1 MGPVPNIIRVRVYR
15 DEFNNGDCWIAR
27 SEDLT
32 GLVVQEDTAAS
43 AQYAYERCV
52 DTLRQRFG
60 TVDPDS
66 PKALWFSFYREGVPV

>member
-1 MGPVPNIIRVRVYR
+1 
-15 DEFNNGDCWIAR
+15 
-27 SEDLT
+27 
-32 GLVVQEDTAAS
+32 VQEDTAAS